1 MRDMTVTGLILLV
14 LLLPLHESAVTA
26 DLKRRQALCSSL
38 NPCLKL
44 GIFADDILCAAV
56 EVKQSADN
64 LDIHGRRHAEPCALA
79 VDDIAVLWRHRG
91 TGMEQSV
98 LALAQ
103 EAEEEFDA
111 LYNVRICRAAEIVL
125 VECEKI
131 VLPHIE
137 AEPCSAHR
145 PHSAQTVAGCGHT
158 VYIGNVM
165 EHNAVAVVA
174 LSCRALAGLE
184 LIIKKKIKERDRAL
198 GNISRLDRP
207 IVHLEIDI

>member
-1 MRDMTVTGLILLV
+1 
-14 LLLPLHESAVTA
+14 
-26 DLKRRQALCSSL
+26 
-38 NPCLKL
+38 
-44 GIFADDILCAAV
+44 
-56 EVKQSADN
+56 
-64 LDIHGRRHAEPCALA
+64 
-79 VDDIAVLWRHRG
+79 
-91 TGMEQSV
+91 MEQSV

-174 LSCRALAGLE
+174 LSCRTLAGLE
-184 LIIKKKIKERDRAL
+184 LIIKKEIKERDRAF
-198 GNISRLDRP
+198 GDVSRLDRP
-207 IVHLEIDI
+207 VVHLEIDI